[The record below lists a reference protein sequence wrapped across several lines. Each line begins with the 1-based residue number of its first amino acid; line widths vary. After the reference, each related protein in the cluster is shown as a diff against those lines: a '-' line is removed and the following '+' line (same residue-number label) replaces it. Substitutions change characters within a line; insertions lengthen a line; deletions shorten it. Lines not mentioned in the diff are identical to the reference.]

1 LRHVQTTLLQPI
13 PCVKM
18 GPRRASR
25 RPPKVAHPT
34 VLLGAPER
42 DELELSD
49 LPQPPTPRAST
60 PHASTPD
67 STPSEDEDIP
77 GVADKKKIQ
86 VRWSTEMEEALLEYI
101 NQVWLEDYGKSS
113 TAFKQDVYQAAAG
126 KVNRVTTGSTAVRWA
141 QCKNKW
147 ADYKE
152 KWKHFTILG
161 ESSGF
166 GWSDSKEKF
175 EAFDYVWDN
184 LNKAYPRIIWHK
196 THILDHRDILSKV
209 LHESL
214 ATGRGALANTST
226 TPILIDDFPIDPRL
240 LHDSIISSSNVS
252 PAPLLK
258 PKSAYNKSRKR
269 ARVEASDDEG
279 EGTPVLAKKV
289 DIGFAIT
296 SLSAELARGRKA
308 REEHKSVQQ
317 KAIQLLE
324 TYGDRLDTLAF
335 IQGCTFFGD
344 EAMANIFTSITLED
358 RRDRWLE
365 INLRVELKKID

>member
-1 LRHVQTTLLQPI
+1 
-13 PCVKM
+13 
-18 GPRRASR
+18 
-25 RPPKVAHPT
+25 
-34 VLLGAPER
+34 
-42 DELELSD
+42 
-49 LPQPPTPRAST
+49 
-60 PHASTPD
+60 
-67 STPSEDEDIP
+67 
-77 GVADKKKIQ
+77 
-86 VRWSTEMEEALLEYI
+86 
-101 NQVWLEDYGKSS
+101 
-113 TAFKQDVYQAAAG
+113 
-126 KVNRVTTGSTAVRWA
+126 
-141 QCKNKW
+141 
-147 ADYKE
+147 
-152 KWKHFTILG
+152 
-161 ESSGF
+161 
-166 GWSDSKEKF
+166 
-175 EAFDYVWDN
+175 
-184 LNKAYPRIIWHK
+184 
-196 THILDHRDILSKV
+196 V

-214 ATGRGALANTST
+214 ATSRGALANTST

-252 PAPLLK
+252 PSPLLK

-279 EGTPVLAKKV
+279 DRTLVLAKKV

-324 TYGDRLDTLAF
+324 TYRDRLDTLAF

-358 RRDRWLE
+358 RRARWLE